1 MTKSNLLTVL
11 LPVFLIPAT
20 SHAALIYNNDG
31 NKLSLYGKVRA
42 EHYISGSADNN
53 GDQSY
58 VRFGFKGQT
67 RINDWLSGYGQW
79 EYEADDSVSE
89 SEGSDNDKTRVGF
102 AGLKA
107 KKWGSLDYGRNYG
120 TVYDIEAW
128 TDVFP
133 EFGGDGYSKKDRFMT
148 KRANGLLT
156 WRNRDFFDLVDGL
169 DLALQYQGKNENDDR
184 KTAATN
190 GDGYSMSARYLLGGG
205 VSIGAAYSSSDR
217 TLDQKATTLGS
228 GDRATTSTAGIQYD
242 NDQLYLAATFAE
254 TRNTIAL
261 TVPKGVSSLSKKK
274 VTGYARKTQTMELA
288 AQYRFDSGFAP
299 SLGYVYTRAEN
310 IEGVG
315 DADLVNYIDVA
326 FTWYFNKNMSLFTD
340 YEINRLSSDNKLQ
353 LDSDNI
359 LAVGMTYK
367 F

>member
-1 MTKSNLLTVL
+1 MIKGNSLAILISSL
-11 LPVFLIPAT
+11 LIPVA
-20 SHAALIYNNDG
+20 SHAALIYDNDG

-42 EHYISGSADNN
+42 EHYISKSADND

-58 VRFGFKGQT
+58 VRFGFKGRT
-67 RINDWLSGYGQW
+67 KINDWLQGYGQW
-79 EYEADDSVSE
+79 EYEADSSVAE
-89 SEGSDNDKTRVGF
+89 SEGTDNDKTRLGF

-107 KKWGSLDYGRNYG
+107 KKWGSIDYGRNYG
-120 TVYDIEAW
+120 ATYDIEAW

-133 EFGGDGYSKKDRFMT
+133 EFGGDGYVKKDQFMT

-156 WRNRDFFDLVDGL
+156 WRNNDFFDLIDGL
-169 DLALQYQGKNENDDR
+169 DVALQYQGKNENDDR
-184 KTAATN
+184 KEKTTN
-190 GDGYSMSARYLLGGG
+190 GDGYAASARYLIGGG
-205 VSIGAAYSSSDR
+205 VSVGAAYASSDR
-217 TLDQKATTLGS
+217 TLAQKEEDLGS
-228 GDRATTSTAGIQYD
+228 GDRATTRTVGIQYD
-242 NDQLYLAATFAE
+242 ANQIYLAATFAQ
-254 TRNTIAL
+254 TRNTIPL

-288 AQYRFDSGFAP
+288 AQYQFDSGFAP